1 MAASLATLGPTL
13 DQRVRSIR
21 VPVSD
26 PEPSLTDLTA
36 PADPA
41 PQPTAEPAS
50 APRLSFPKP
59 IAGRIVVPGVHPGD
73 GHDAV
78 TLPPDALPGV
88 RAKGTGIRWSPT
100 ATLCLVLAIAV
111 LVAVELIGADSG
123 FRTFRYGVWLAATM
137 LILATVASC
146 LPNALWREGS
156 LLAWNA
162 LGLTIGVLALGV
174 LGVSSMLALPP
185 VLAGIALTAWPHPPS
200 PEADARPGGVL
211 AMDTGQRVALVS
223 GLLVIPLL
231 ALVEWLFLR
240 GGRG

>member
-1 MAASLATLGPTL
+1 MS
-13 DQRVRSIR
+13 D
-21 VPVSD
+21 SD
-26 PEPSLTDLTA
+26 PSPTDLTV
-36 PADPA
+36 PADPS
-41 PQPTAEPAS
+41 PRPTAESAS

-59 IAGRIVVPGVHPGD
+59 IAGRIVVPGAHPGD

-88 RAKGTGIRWSPT
+88 RKTRTGIRWSPT
-100 ATLCLVLAIAV
+100 ATLCLLLAIAV

-123 FRTFRYGVWLAATM
+123 FRTFRYGVWLATTM
-137 LILATVASC
+137 LVLATVASC

-185 VLAGIALTAWPHPPS
+185 VLVGIALTSWPHPPL
-200 PEADARPGGVL
+200 PETPAGGRGVL
-211 AMDTGQRVALVS
+211 AVDTGQRVVLVS